1 MNVIIIDF
9 PHCLQSSLPPHTQS
23 DQRVVSL
30 EQMRSIV
37 FVFVSQ
43 RRDKDN
49 QHQHTAPAP
58 APVNLSDRF
67 LFIFY
72 LKIIQTRGPA
82 QTSHTLIKSSLDTSS
97 LAEFSCEQPL
107 ERGRVVSPPVAPP
120 SL

>member
-23 DQRVVSL
+23 DQRVASL
-30 EQMRSIV
+30 ERWRSI
-37 FVFVSQ
+37 VFVSQ

-49 QHQHTAPAP
+49 QHQHPAPAP

-82 QTSHTLIKSSLDTSS
+82 QTSHALIKSSLDTSS
-97 LAEFSCEQPL
+97 LAEFSCETPL
-107 ERGRVVSPPVAPP
+107 ERGREVSPPVAPP

>member
-9 PHCLQSSLPPHTQS
+9 PHCLQTSLPPHRQS

-30 EQMRSIV
+30 EQWRSIV
-37 FVFVSQ
+37 FVVSQ

-72 LKIIQTRGPA
+72 LKIIQTRGPTHNS
-82 QTSHTLIKSSLDTSS
+82 QH
-97 LAEFSCEQPL
+97 PN
-107 ERGRVVSPPVAPP
+107 
-120 SL
+120 